1 MGVDFGMKLLVQTR
15 ILAASLRVGRPGF
28 ITAGSGSGA
37 CIRGLKIRTNNL
49 RRRHGQTTQRN
60 LAQELPPDCNNQSTM
75 TVPSRLQGIYSQ
87 VDGMDH
93 CSELLVVV
101 LVP

>member
-1 MGVDFGMKLLVQTR
+1 MDFGMKLLVQTR

-37 CIRGLKIRTNNL
+37 WYKRIEVRTNNL

-60 LAQELPPDCNNQSTM
+60 LAHKLPLTATTNRP
-75 TVPSRLQGIYSQ
+75 
-87 VDGMDH
+87 
-93 CSELLVVV
+93 
-101 LVP
+101 